1 MFYKAHDEAR
11 KKATMKRGK
20 KYTTAAQGVEKGK
33 FLTLDEAVNKMKE
46 KAFAKF
52 DESVDL
58 DINVGIDPSKG
69 DQVVR
74 GSVILPHG
82 NGRKVRVIVFTKG
95 EYVDKAEKAGADYV
109 GLEEYIDKVSNGW
122 MDFEYA
128 VATPDVMGVVGK
140 LAKQLGPRGL
150 LPNKKVGTVTFDV
163 DQVVRELKSGRAFF
177 KNDKNAVVHFSLG
190 KVSFGVDELKN
201 NVRAFLK
208 ALALSK
214 PASSKGKFIKKI
226 TLSSTMGVGF
236 NVALEDFLK

>member
-1 MFYKAHDEAR
+1 MS
-11 KKATMKRGK
+11 GK
-20 KYTTAAQGVEKGK
+20 KYTAAAEGIKKGT
-33 FLTLDEAVNKMKE
+33 FFTLDEAVAQVKQR
-46 KAFAKF
+46 AFAKF
-52 DESVDL
+52 DESVDI
-58 DINVGIDPSKG
+58 DVNVGIDPSKG

-74 GSVILPHG
+74 GAVTLPHG
-82 NGRKVRVIVFTKG
+82 TGKKVRVIVFAKG
-95 EYVDKAEKAGADYV
+95 DHVTQALKAGADFA
-109 GLEEYIDKVSNGW
+109 GLEELIDKISAGW

-163 DQVVRELKSGRAFF
+163 EQIVKELKSGRSFF

-190 KVSFGVDELKN
+190 KVSFDVDKLKG

-208 ALALSK
+208 SLAASK

-226 TLSSTMGVGF
+226 TLTSTMGVGIG
-236 NVALEDFLK
+236 VVVEDFLR